1 MRQATGEGASVTARA
16 WACAY
21 GCCWGNRTC
30 VQARALPHVSARQ
43 LGLTS
48 VKLPNSLLSLSFKLE
63 LAEPS
68 YRSAASHGLWG
79 AGVQL
84 GQYCSASSSLSLSLS
99 LSLHSYVLLLFSPR
113 ERECVCVCRES
124 QVHGQGLF
132 FGCLVVFCNSVAPH
146 GVTCSSASPSP
157 IPGLL
162 FSPLSLSLFCSYTTT
177 VSSCCLLVCID
188 CLADLN
194 LHPFPKEINISSIQ
208 LFFY

>member
-1 MRQATGEGASVTARA
+1 MRPSSCTATRECTPARA
-16 WACAY
+16 HIREA
-21 GCCWGNRTC
+21 
-30 VQARALPHVSARQ
+30 S
-43 LGLTS
+43 
-48 VKLPNSLLSLSFKLE
+48 KLSPLSLSHSNLSLLSRATDLQHRM
-63 LAEPS
+63 AC
-68 YRSAASHGLWG
+68 
-79 AGVQL
+79 GVQL
-84 GQYCSASSSLSLSLS
+84 GQYCSASSSLSLSLCTVT
-99 LSLHSYVLLLFSPR
+99 YCFSSPPIER
-113 ERECVCVCRES
+113 ERVCVCVCRES

-162 FSPLSLSLFCSYTTT
+162 FSPLSLFCSYTTT

>member
-1 MRQATGEGASVTARA
+1 
-16 WACAY
+16 
-21 GCCWGNRTC
+21 
-30 VQARALPHVSARQ
+30 
-43 LGLTS
+43 

-79 AGVQL
+79 AARSVLQCIIL
-84 GQYCSASSSLSLSLS
+84 SLSLSRSLSLSLCTVT
-99 LSLHSYVLLLFSPR
+99 YCFSSPPI
-113 ERECVCVCRES
+113 ERECVCAETRES

-162 FSPLSLSLFCSYTTT
+162 FSPLSLFCSYTTT